1 MVGIVVV
8 SHSARL
14 ADGVIELAREM
25 GGPDVRLEAAG
36 GTDDPDA
43 PLGTDATKV
52 LAAIEAAD
60 TGDGV
65 LVLMD
70 LGSGVLSAEMALDL
84 LGGEPYRRVVL
95 SEAPLVEGAVS
106 AAIAAK
112 LGASLDDVASEAR
125 GALAPKAAH
134 LSGDAVEGDGAAAPA
149 APEASGIDATAEL
162 DVTNKLGLHARP
174 AARFVT
180 AAGSFEAEVRVTNL
194 TTGEG
199 PVNARSINAVAT
211 LGVRQGHRI
220 RVDARGPQATEVVD
234 ALSSLAAE
242 NWGDRADSV
251 PSPELPERT
260 GEAPAGAIGGV
271 AASPGVAIGPL
282 RHLRPVAVSIPDEAA
297 ADPNSEWERLLTALE
312 TSKSQI
318 NEMRAAAAERLG
330 GSEVEI
336 FDAHLLLLDDDEL
349 LNIARGA
356 VHDDGRPAARAWSDA
371 VNSIARRYEELDDAY
386 QAERAADVRDVGNR
400 VLANLL
406 GVAPARTVDGSGV
419 LAVTEL
425 TPTDATTLDPQVTKG
440 IVTARGGPT
449 SHGAILARSLGIP
462 AVVGAGDRVI
472 EIAKGTTVAL
482 DGAAG
487 VVFVDPSKKV
497 LEEFAARRDREA
509 ALQLQRRRAAAAPAV
524 TADGTRID
532 VYANIGRPEDADAA
546 VAAGADGVGLL
557 RTEFLFLDRDQPPSE
572 DEQYAVYCDVAA
584 RLGGRPLIVRTL
596 DAGADKPIPFVP
608 ASPEANPFL
617 GVRGIRLSL
626 AHEELLETQL
636 RAVLRAAADHPLKVM
651 FPMIATATELRGA
664 VAVVERARAG
674 LRDGGVDVPARV
686 EIGIMVEVPA
696 AALTSELF
704 AREVSFFSIGTNDL
718 AQYTLAAERGNE
730 RVAALADPLHPA
742 VLRLI
747 DRVVQAAREHGR
759 WVAVCG
765 EIAGDALAAPVLV
778 GLGVTELSMAA
789 AAIPTVKHVLRSI
802 DLGDARDLARAA
814 LNADSAPAVRELAG
828 GWERPR

>member
-84 LGGEPYRRVVL
+84 LGGEPDRRVIL
-95 SEAPLVEGAVS
+95 SEAALVEGAVS

-134 LSGDAVEGDGAAAPA
+134 LTAGAVEGDGAVPPDG
-149 APEASGIDATAEL
+149 PEASGIDASTEL

-180 AAGSFEAEVRVTNL
+180 AAGSFEADVRVTNL

-220 RVDARGPQATEVVD
+220 RVEARGPQATEVVD

-242 NWGDRADSV
+242 NWGDRDSV
-251 PSPELPERT
+251 PSPELSVQT
-260 GEAPAGAIGGV
+260 GDAPAGAIGGV

-282 RHLRPVAVSIPDEAA
+282 RHLRPVAVTIPDEGA
-297 ADPNSEWERLLTALE
+297 ADPSFEWEGLVTALE
-312 TSKSQI
+312 TSKRQI
-318 NEMRAAAAERLG
+318 SEMRAAAAERLG

-356 VHDDGRPAARAWSDA
+356 VHDGGRPAPRAWSDA

-425 TPTDATTLDPQVTKG
+425 TPTDAATLDPQVTTG

-462 AVVGAGDRVI
+462 AVVGAGDRII
-472 EIAKGTTVAL
+472 EIAEGTTVVL

-487 VVFVDPSKKV
+487 VVFVDPSKEV

-572 DEQYAVYCDVAA
+572 EEQYAVYFDVAA

-664 VAVVERARAG
+664 VAVVERARAR
-674 LRDGGVDVPARV
+674 LRDDGVDVPARV

-747 DRVVQAAREHGR
+747 DRVVRAAREHGR

-765 EIAGDALAAPVLV
+765 EVAGDALAAPVLV

-802 DLGDARDLARAA
+802 DLEDARELARAA
-814 LNADSAPAVRELAG
+814 LDADSAPAVRELAG
-828 GWERPR
+828 RWKRPR